1 MSYLG
6 AQGRQISR
14 PKKFFKVPPSTS
26 SASLDLQ
33 GTVQDREI
41 PLFGIVNCCYRR
53 LLINHLAAARDP
65 EPEHPKRF
73 LICSKPQMFAPC
85 IYILVNYLTT
95 RAIFSDKE
103 IEIDPIVVF
112 TVDLYIRPK
121 RNINKRLMM
130 DMVQARSSPHQE
142 ERVEVRNLFFGEE
155 SYLMPS
161 FLFLLTLPSAS

>member
-1 MSYLG
+1 MY
-6 AQGRQISR
+6 
-14 PKKFFKVPPSTS
+14 
-26 SASLDLQ
+26 
-33 GTVQDREI
+33 
-41 PLFGIVNCCYRR
+41 
-53 LLINHLAAARDP
+53 
-65 EPEHPKRF
+65 
-73 LICSKPQMFAPC
+73 

-121 RNINKRLMM
+121 RDINKHLMM

-142 ERVEVRNLFFGEE
+142 GVGVRNLFFGEE

-161 FLFLLTLPSAS
+161 FLFPLTLHSAS